1 MATQAQQKEFINQI
15 APLIVKYAK
24 KNGYKCASGAI
35 AQACLESGYGLSSL
49 AAKYHN
55 YFGLKCGGSW
65 KGASVNMRTM
75 EEYTVGTLTAIS
87 DNFRAYKDMETGVA
101 GYYDFIAY
109 SRYKAVKNQT
119 TPEAYL
125 TAIKAAGYATSS
137 TYVNNN
143 MRVVMAHNLTAW
155 DAVLNGTSDTA
166 AAVAAAGAGQA
177 DPAVSFTAGKIYTS
191 NVELNVRTDA
201 GMWSRK
207 KTHAELTANEKLN
220 DKDKDGA
227 IDKGTKVT
235 CQEVKRDGSDVWI
248 RIPSG
253 WIAAYYQ
260 GNRYVA

>member
-1 MATQAQQKEFINQI
+1 MATQAQQAAFIKQI

-24 KNGYKCASGAI
+24 GRGYKCVSGAI

-87 DNFRAYKDMETGVA
+87 DNFRAYKDMEQGVK

-109 SRYKAVKNQT
+109 TRYKAVKDKT

-137 TYVNNN
+137 TYVQNN
-143 MRVVMAHNLTAW
+143 MRVVQAHNLTAW
-155 DAVLNGTSDTA
+155 DAYLNGGSIPADVQT
-166 AAVAAAGAGQA
+166 GQA
-177 DPAVSFTAGKIYTS
+177 DNTPEFTVGKVYQLA
-191 NVELNVRTDA
+191 VELKVRTDA
-201 GMWSRK
+201 GTWSRA
-207 KTHAELTANEKLN
+207 KTHTELTANARAN

>member
-1 MATQAQQKEFINQI
+1 MASQAQQKAFIQQI

-24 KNGYKCASGAI
+24 ERGYKCASGAI

-49 AAKYHN
+49 AAKYYN
-55 YFGLKCGGSW
+55 YFGMKCGSSW

-87 DNFRAYKDMETGVA
+87 DNFRAYANMEQGVI

-109 SRYKAVKNQT
+109 ARYKAVKDTT

-137 TYVNNN
+137 TYVQNN
-143 MRVVMAHNLTAW
+143 MNVVRAHDLTAW
-155 DAVLNGTSDTA
+155 DAYLNGGSLPTA
-166 AAVAAAGAGQA
+166 AGAAGQA
-177 DPAVSFTAGKIYTS
+177 DDAPEFKIGSVYVL
-191 NVELNVRTDA
+191 NVELKVRTDA
-201 GMWSRK
+201 GTWNRA
-207 KTHAELTANEKLN
+207 KTHAELTANARAN

-227 IDKGTKVT
+227 IDMGTKVT
-235 CQEVKRDGSDVWI
+235 CQEVKRDGSDIWI